1 MKINKTVARLGV
13 CLMML
18 AGFAANANA
27 QEENHEKV
35 TMEALSIAP
44 GEEAEIAIN
53 YESTVERSGFQMT
66 IILPEGLDYAPYEEE
81 GEQWYFEKG
90 TSCVRSHTVS
100 EQKLNKGDGKQFLVV
115 VYSTAIAPLKSGE
128 SLIKFKVKADESLAE
143 KAEIQFKEV
152 MFNGGQYFEF
162 TGEVTNSKSTGI
174 KDINAAD
181 CNEGV
186 SYNLAGQRISKDAK
200 GLHIVN
206 GKKYIKR

>member
-1 MKINKTVARLGV
+1 MRINKTVTKISV

-27 QEENHEKV
+27 QEENPEKV

-44 GEEAEIAIN
+44 GEEAEVAVN
-53 YESTVERSGFQMT
+53 YESSTDRSGFQMT
-66 IILPEGLDYAPYEEE
+66 IVLPEGLSYVPYEEE
-81 GEQWYFEKG
+81 GEQWIFDKG
-90 TSCVRSHTVS
+90 TSCVRSHT
-100 EQKLNKGDGKQFLVV
+100 LNALESKRIPGGYLVV
-115 VYSTAIAPLKSGE
+115 VYSAAFANLKSGGT
-128 SLIKFKVKADESLAE
+128 LVKFKVKADESLAE

-152 MFNGGQYFEF
+152 MFNGGQEFEF
-162 TGEVTNSKSTGI
+162 TSEVTNSKSTGI

-181 CNEGV
+181 SNEGV

-206 GKKYIKR
+206 GKKYINR